1 VPDVRLIEHAT
12 AMAVVRLPAGTP
24 APPWAVGAPLVNIS
38 FTDEE
43 TSVTCPT
50 SALPDEVPG
59 PVEGPFVVFR
69 IAGTLDFSQVG
80 VLTSLLRPLAD
91 AGVPVVVMS
100 TFDTDWI
107 MVRSHFVAA
116 SESVWRAA
124 GHEIVK
130 VGKET
135 AV

>member
-1 VPDVRLIEHAT
+1 MRLVEHST
-12 AMAVVRLPAGTP
+12 AMAVVRLPVGTP
-24 APPWAVGAPLVNIS
+24 APAWAVGGPLVNIS
-38 FTDEE
+38 YTDDE
-43 TSVTCPT
+43 TSVICPT

-91 AGVPVVVMS
+91 AGVPVVVVS

-107 MVRSHFVAA
+107 MVRSHLVAA
-116 SESVWRAA
+116 SVSVWHAA
-124 GHEIVK
+124 GHEVVK
-130 VGKET
+130 LGEEY
-135 AV
+135 AA